1 VGQWLSS
8 HDALQSVTGGS
19 GAAVGCETDQNFP
32 EYGKL
37 SVNQKNNINTH
48 IYILLTIYIYIYI

>member
-19 GAAVGCETDQNFP
+19 SAAVGCETDRNFP
-32 EYGKL
+32 EYGKF
-37 SVNQKNNINTH
+37 SVNQ
-48 IYILLTIYIYIYI
+48 